1 MMSSVEGE
9 KARDRAVS
17 SVNKDCYREAKI
29 DDTASKTMS
38 WIVVKKR
45 CNATVMMVRKE
56 GSLSVLHSQRG
67 KVIREGKSSEAQ
79 AWS

>member
-17 SVNKDCYREAKI
+17 SVNKNCYREAKI
-29 DDTASKTMS
+29 DDTASKAMP
-38 WIVVKKR
+38 WVVVKKR
-45 CNATVMMVRKE
+45 RNAIVMMMRKE
-56 GSLSVLHSQRG
+56 RSLSVLHSQRR
-67 KVIREGKSSEAQ
+67 KVVRAGRSSEAR